1 MPRVQNFDCMR
12 EANPFSRRDFLEKF
26 AVGSLGAAL
35 ATGIFESALARPG
48 ASEEAIKR
56 TGAATPASAPKKFV
70 PVMITPFTKNGKVDF
85 DALSRLTDFYRAAG
99 VKGYFANCQSS
110 EMYFLT
116 PEERLAITSHVVKRV
131 NGAMPVVSTGSF
143 GGTLEEKAEFTRKI
157 YDTGVNAVILI
168 TSHFATKKENDDI
181 LTGNFDKFF
190 ALTGSIPL
198 GTYECPA
205 PYKRI
210 LTPAVFRHL
219 LDSNRLVYHKDTTIL
234 FDKVKVKIEMVGNN
248 KLEFYDACTANTTNS
263 LQAGA
268 SGMSAISGNF
278 YPEILIWMCNN
289 ATNPEKQAEV
299 RYIQEQITKTEA
311 VIGKNYPLSSKY
323 FLQKRGLPIELIT
336 RKGNK
341 PLTGRQVKGLDDTY
355 KVFLGWCDY
364 LGITPARV

>member
-1 MPRVQNFDCMR
+1 MR
-12 EANPFSRRDFLEKF
+12 EANPFSRREFIEKF

-35 ATGIFESALARPG
+35 ATGFFESTFAQ
-48 ASEEAIKR
+48 
-56 TGAATPASAPKKFV
+56 TTVPAESFEWSSAGMPEPTPKKFV

-85 DALSRLTDFYRAAG
+85 DVLSMLTDFYRAAG

-116 PEERLAITSHVVKRV
+116 PEERLAVTSHVVKRV
-131 NGAMPVVSTGSF
+131 NGALPVVSTGSF
-143 GGTLEEKAEFTRKI
+143 GSTLEEKAEFTKKI
-157 YDTGVNAVILI
+157 FQTGVNAVILI
-168 TSHFATKKENDDI
+168 TSHFATKRESDD
-181 LTGNFDKFF
+181 LLVGNFDKFF

-219 LDSNRLVYHKDTTIL
+219 LDSNRLVYHKDTTIV
-234 FDKVKVKIEMVGNN
+234 FDKVKAKIEMAGTN
-248 KLEFYDACTANTTNS
+248 KLEFYDACTANTMNS

-278 YPEILIWMCNN
+278 YPEILVWMCNN
-289 ATNPEKQAEV
+289 ATNPEKQKEV
-299 RYIQEQITKTEA
+299 KYIQEQLTKTEM

-341 PLTGRQVKGLDDTY
+341 PLTAKQVKGLDDTY
-355 KVFLGWCDY
+355 RVFLGWCDY
-364 LGITPARV
+364 LGIKPATV